1 MSVPGVQTW
10 LGTINPAYAKD
21 DAKAKMILEEYEFT
35 TELRTASV
43 ERPRAIGFKAG
54 AAAAIVDKI
63 HGDKVQEQAEQG
75 GGAEMGAPLGADGA
89 RSPISGASLSNVTP
103 SQAAMAQARLS

>member
-1 MSVPGVQTW
+1 MASLGAPGTFTTEDIRKGDPIIEMSVPGVQTW

-43 ERPRAIGFKAG
+43 ERLRAVGFKAG
-54 AAAAIVDKI
+54 AAAAIVDEI
-63 HGDKVQEQAEQG
+63 HGDKVQEQAEPG
-75 GGAEMGAPLGADGA
+75 GDAE
-89 RSPISGASLSNVTP
+89 IN
-103 SQAAMAQARLS
+103 